1 MLEKL
6 INDNKSYE
14 KLNSNSNS
22 SKDKAGQVLNNKSKI
37 SLLAKKSLME

>member
-14 KLNSNSNS
+14 KLNNNGNN
-22 SKDKAGQVLNNKSKI
+22 SKDKAGEVLNNKSKI
-37 SLLAKKSLME
+37 TLLTKKSLME